1 MKTVHNNNEGTRT
14 TEEQPR
20 PTKPSYA
27 QAVKVNTNTL
37 EKGNSTSHN
46 ENKPNT
52 NIKERL
58 RSLILTYRR
67 PKQRINRSRNNSKAD
82 LSSNYKYQ
90 QEIKQIKEEIKVLKQ
105 TNNHQEETKEIKTS
119 NTSASSKNKLQASVS
134 RGGQE
139 KNI

>member
-1 MKTVHNNNEGTRT
+1 MKTVHNNNEGIRT

-20 PTKPSYA
+20 LTKPSYA

-90 QEIKQIKEEIKVLKQ
+90 QEINQIKEEIKVLKQ

-119 NTSASSKNKLQASVS
+119 NTSASSKNKFQASVS